1 MATTI
6 QLTQSSS
13 NLIGYLN
20 GWTSGFGSTYGAFYD
35 AQTSSLATATI
46 DPNTTYEAWGDGSTG
61 GKGIVMSGALQ
72 YSQGNLTGSVDSIV
86 LGTGY
91 SQSTSG
97 IAVSQQELLIDP
109 DGSYS
114 LAGARDLLDLA
125 VYQLAR
131 FGSLAGFYDYFA
143 ATGTVIEDTASSNT
157 LTGFA
162 GADTFVFSGG
172 HDIVAAGPTG
182 TYGYQDGTDKLDVS
196 GWGSTSVSDLY
207 WVDDAGD
214 TIVGS
219 YSNSSVSITLVGVDS
234 SVLDASDFIFASA
247 SALAA

>member
-35 AQTSSLATATI
+35 AQTSSLATTSV
-46 DPNTTYEAWGDGSTG
+46 NSSTTYEAWGDGSTG
-61 GKGIVMSGALQ
+61 GKGIVMNGALQ

-109 DGSYS
+109 DGAYS

-131 FGSLAGFYDYFA
+131 FGSLSGFYNYFA
-143 ATGTVIEDTASSNT
+143 ATGTVIEDTTASNV

-172 HDIVAAGPTG
+172 NDSVSAGPSG
-182 TYGYQDGTDKLDVS
+182 TFGYTDGADKLDVS
-196 GWGSTSVSDLY
+196 AWGAESIGDLLISNNASGHAVIRDTFSSD
-207 WVDDAGD
+207 
-214 TIVGS
+214 T
-219 YSNSSVSITLVGVDS
+219 ITLVGVDAN
-234 SVLDASDFIFASA
+234 VLDASDFIFASA